1 MVEIHP
7 GVFAVELIV
16 AFQNIKMNKEILRL
30 NKYSI

>member
-16 AFQNIKMNKEILRL
+16 AFQNIKMNTLKQRR
-30 NKYSI
+30 KFSD

>member
-16 AFQNIKMNKEILRL
+16 AFQNIKMKILKQRR
-30 NKYSI
+30 KFSC